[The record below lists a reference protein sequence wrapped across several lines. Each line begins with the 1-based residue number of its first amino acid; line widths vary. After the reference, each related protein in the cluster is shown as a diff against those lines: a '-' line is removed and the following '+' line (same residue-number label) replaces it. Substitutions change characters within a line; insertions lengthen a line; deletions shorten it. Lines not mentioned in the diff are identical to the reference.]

1 MNKRYTP
8 FFVVLFALLASI
20 ATSVAHTAEKPRV
33 AIKEPITG
41 EGISSS
47 VAGKLN
53 IEKLLAEMEASLLA
67 TRKFEVLSRDESK
80 LAAIREEQKFAN
92 SSLTKGNAAQQG
104 SIENA
109 NYLVLP
115 TVTDFVFYRS
125 TKPVPNLR
133 DKYVRGDSGRLEVD
147 AQIIDTTTGAIKTT
161 FYMKS
166 TFATKDEVVNSK
178 GGSPSAVHFTKMAKS
193 VSAQLAD
200 QLVDAVFPMRVLN
213 VQNKQVWINR
223 GQDGGLDEGNIL
235 NVYHPGVDLIDPDTG
250 DNLGSAESFAGKI
263 KVTRVNPKFT
273 ITEVVEDQSG
283 SPIAKGDIVR
293 KP

>member
-1 MNKRYTP
+1 MINRFRP
-8 FFVVLFALLASI
+8 FFIILFIFLVSLIYSTAQA
-20 ATSVAHTAEKPRV
+20 AEKPRV
-33 AIKEPITG
+33 AVKEPTIG
-41 EGISSS
+41 EGISNS
-47 VAGKLN
+47 AGAQLN
-53 IEKLLAEMEASLLA
+53 LEKLLAEMEASLLA
-67 TRKFEVLSRDESK
+67 ARKFEVLSRDKAK
-80 LAAIREEQKFAN
+80 LEAIREEQKFAS
-92 SSLTKGNAAQQG
+92 SSLTKGNAAEQG
-104 SIENA
+104 GIENA
-109 NYLVLP
+109 NYLVIP

-133 DKYVRGDSGRLEVD
+133 DKYVRKDSGRLEIN

-213 VQNKQVWINR
+213 VQNNQVWINR
-223 GQDGGLDEGNIL
+223 GQDGGLDTGDTL
-235 NVYHPGVDLIDPDTG
+235 NVYHPGVALIDPDTG
-250 DNLGSAESFAGKI
+250 ENLGTAEAFAGKI

-273 ITEVVEDQSG
+273 ITEVVEAQSG